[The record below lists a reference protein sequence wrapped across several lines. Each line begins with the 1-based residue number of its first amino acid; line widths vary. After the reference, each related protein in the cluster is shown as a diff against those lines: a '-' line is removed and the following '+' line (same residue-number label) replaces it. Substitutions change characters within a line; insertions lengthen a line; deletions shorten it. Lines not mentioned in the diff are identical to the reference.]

1 MKTEHV
7 KDRVKFVLPAVSPE
21 QTIERETCS
30 DLMLLEGIKQNN
42 CFVMMDFSNSIFQ
55 AVILCI
61 VQPVYR
67 LNTGIYLSDFICKKT
82 QTFCYCALISF
93 IDMRV
98 SLGFVC
104 VVQHCFP
111 NIR

>member
-1 MKTEHV
+1 
-7 KDRVKFVLPAVSPE
+7 
-21 QTIERETCS
+21 
-30 DLMLLEGIKQNN
+30 MLLEGIKQNN

-61 VQPVYR
+61 VQPVYK
-67 LNTGIYLSDFICKKT
+67 LNTGIYVSDFVCKKT
-82 QTFCYCALISF
+82 QKFCDSALIGF
-93 IDMRV
+93 IGMRV
-98 SLGFVC
+98 SLGIVC